1 MFMYKYLQDVLTILC
16 FTFQLR
22 DLFSAHTP
30 LVRYPFYTPLF
41 SPHNSETHCTLFLQW
56 NALPYIGKFDGQA
69 AFGIYGLAATC
80 GHNNTNQTL
89 QPVAL
94 NINTT
99 HTPYNAATAALR
111 LRPVYGC
118 SQAMVMVNLQ
128 FRPIYSCGQSTVTA
142 NLQLRSI
149 YGYGQSAVAANL
161 QLRPI
166 YGYGQ
171 STVAATLF
179 CYYSIL
185 GGLQN
190 GAQSLTYPGCLQTSC
205 DV

>member
-41 SPHNSETHCTLFLQW
+41 SPHNSETHCTHVLQW
-56 NALPYIGKFDGQA
+56 NALPYIGKFDGRA

-80 GHNNTNQTL
+80 RHNNTNQTL

-99 HTPYNAATAALR
+99 HTPYNTTTAALR
-111 LRPVYGC
+111 
-118 SQAMVMVNLQ
+118 
-128 FRPIYSCGQSTVTA
+128 
-142 NLQLRSI
+142 
-149 YGYGQSAVAANL
+149 
-161 QLRPI
+161 LRPI

-171 STVAATLF
+171 STVMANLRLRPIYSYGQSTVMVNLRLRPICGCGQSTVTANICLRPIYG
-179 CYYSIL
+179 CGHSIL
-185 GGLQN
+185 LLRPLCPYTIRVQ
-190 GAQSLTYPGCLQTSC
+190 L
-205 DV
+205 